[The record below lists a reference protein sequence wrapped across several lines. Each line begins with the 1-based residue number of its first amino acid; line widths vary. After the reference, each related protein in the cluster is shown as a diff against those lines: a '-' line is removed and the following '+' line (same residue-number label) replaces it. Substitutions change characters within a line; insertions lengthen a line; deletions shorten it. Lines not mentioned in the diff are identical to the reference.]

1 LNSGYGLAWN
11 VAHQSL
17 IKFMEK
23 KKLQTNADTGFPPVE
38 PAKQGR
44 TKSEVKNEGP
54 SQVDKMKANFHATT

>member
-1 LNSGYGLAWN
+1 
-11 VAHQSL
+11 
-17 IKFMEK
+17 MEK